1 MPLDPLTEDQLDEL
15 SDEELEQRI
24 HDERVEGS
32 QENPDDE
39 SGDEPEEELDEDI
52 AEDEPEDGETED
64 DIQDEVDAEEKETS
78 EAGEDNPDG
87 ETKPK
92 KDDTKD
98 SDTETPAF
106 KDLKVDG
113 QMIPINSL
121 DELYTLASGGGNL
134 TQKYQKLAKGKK
146 SLSIME
152 EHNLTEA
159 DLSLLIEARNG
170 NKDAL
175 ASLVKQSGIDSLDV
189 TDEVD
194 ENYQPGEFIPS
205 DESMNLKA
213 VQDEISMDQEYATT
227 QNVVNN
233 LMDERSQQ
241 MLVQNPMYIKGL
253 HMDIKSGAY
262 QVTQA
267 QATKMK
273 MMDGGS
279 RSDMEYYIAAA
290 QEAQVNNQQAPAPQA
305 APDKP
310 AGSKKPSN
318 KSKKRSAGTTDSKT
332 PPAPMPNAE
341 EMSDEDLMKYREQIM
356 SR

>member
-1 MPLDPLTEDQLDEL
+1 MSLDPLTEDQLDEL

-39 SGDEPEEELDEDI
+39 SGDEPEEELDESEV
-52 AEDEPEDGETED
+52 EDEPEDGEPED
-64 DIQDEVDAEEKETS
+64 DTQDEVDAEEEETS

-87 ETKPK
+87 ETEPE
-92 KDDTKD
+92 KDDTKK

-146 SLSIME
+146 SLSIMD
-152 EHNLTEA
+152 EHGLTEA

-175 ASLVKQSGIDSLDV
+175 ASLVKQSGIDYMDM

-194 ENYQPGEFIPS
+194 ENYRPGQYIPS
-205 DESMNLKA
+205 DESMNLKS
-213 VQDEISMDQEYATT
+213 VQDEISVDKEYAIT

-233 LMDERSQQ
+233 LMDERSQN
-241 MLVQNPMYIKGL
+241 MLVENPMYIKGL

-262 QVTQA
+262 EATQA
-267 QATKMK
+267 NATKLK
-273 MMDGGS
+273 MMDGGM
-279 RSDMEYYIAAA
+279 RPDMEYYIQAA
-290 QEAQVNNQQAPAPQA
+290 QNAQGQPQQQEPSPQEETKTRPA
-305 APDKP
+305 
-310 AGSKKPSN
+310 N
-318 KSKKRSAGTTDSKT
+318 KSKKRSAGSVKSKT
-332 PPAPMPNAE
+332 PPAPMPSAE
-341 EMSDEDLMKYREQIM
+341 DMSDEDLMKYREQIM